1 MKFIDCYKSLAEEK
15 FEEEEINTKNINMWD
30 KCIKVLLN
38 DLLEKINHDENL
50 SNTSKRIGLDE
61 DTTIEKLNIFYSI
74 LFKFELKQI
83 KELSFIPNEKGI
95 YKNLKFLYINVGIDD
110 EIKEVLTQLSP
121 EKSFDKILIH
131 HKIKLNDNFNH
142 SQKKLEDIASII
154 DKEVQTIYSKID
166 LSIQTNKE
174 EDFKIDEN
182 IQKAFRLLIQK
193 WLNEHKDKLD
203 LFEFIKSHL
212 ADISLKVLFDKNI
225 KKTLDNLLI
234 SNPSAFIEMMT
245 LPSSPLFFSDFS
257 VIDEFDEEDDDSFDG
272 TRDVSLN
279 QGNLNLNFNN
289 FGIGNIPNNNN
300 RRRRRRNRN
309 RNRNRNNNNDNSNYS
324 QNYNNYNYN
333 YNNINYDYNNNSNN
347 INMTRI
353 RNEERMKKYCMAQA
367 YVYEKCL
374 GSHIFND
381 VIWEN
386 KISENE
392 EGELVILGNS
402 HRYKVKK
409 DDSEYDL
416 IVKTNE
422 NKEHK
427 IKVKLGEN
435 SNSCYL
441 KFKYNSSQWSLF
453 NNESLSVIF
462 AFVCLKNEDIPEI
475 IFAKNLDLNNL

>member
-1 MKFIDCYKSLAEEK
+1 
-15 FEEEEINTKNINMWD
+15 
-30 KCIKVLLN
+30 
-38 DLLEKINHDENL
+38 
-50 SNTSKRIGLDE
+50 
-61 DTTIEKLNIFYSI
+61 
-74 LFKFELKQI
+74 
-83 KELSFIPNEKGI
+83 
-95 YKNLKFLYINVGIDD
+95 
-110 EIKEVLTQLSP
+110 
-121 EKSFDKILIH
+121 
-131 HKIKLNDNFNH
+131 
-142 SQKKLEDIASII
+142 
-154 DKEVQTIYSKID
+154 
-166 LSIQTNKE
+166 
-174 EDFKIDEN
+174 
-182 IQKAFRLLIQK
+182 
-193 WLNEHKDKLD
+193 
-203 LFEFIKSHL
+203 
-212 ADISLKVLFDKNI
+212 
-225 KKTLDNLLI
+225 
-234 SNPSAFIEMMT
+234 
-245 LPSSPLFFSDFS
+245 
-257 VIDEFDEEDDDSFDG
+257 
-272 TRDVSLN
+272 
-279 QGNLNLNFNN
+279 
-289 FGIGNIPNNNN
+289 
-300 RRRRRRNRN
+300 
-309 RNRNRNNNNDNSNYS
+309 
-324 QNYNNYNYN
+324 
-333 YNNINYDYNNNSNN
+333 
-347 INMTRI
+347 MTRI